1 MDKTSTQAE
10 ETTAPGEETAPAK
23 ETTAPA
29 DGTSAPAE
37 ETTAPA
43 DGTPA
48 PAEETTA
55 PADGT
60 PAPAEEAASHEVVN
74 AEAAHDAL
82 TAVDP
87 RLLVREQGLLGYW
100 AEFKR
105 KVHAG
110 DLGSIPV
117 VIGLAVIAVVF
128 QLLNSNFLSA
138 KNLTDIAVTMVG
150 TGMMAVGIIFVLLL
164 GEIDLSVGS
173 VSGVSGAIVA
183 VLSVTHGMN
192 EWLALLVALVSG
204 AAIGALH
211 GFFFARIGAPAFA
224 VTLAGL
230 LFWLGFML
238 QLLGDNGTINLD
250 GDGVVGQL
258 TTYFFTD
265 IAAAY
270 GLAALAVAA
279 YFLGAFTDNRRRAAA
294 GIPSRPVADIVLRS
308 VLLAVVAFAA
318 AYMLNQDRGLPL
330 ALVIFLVVLVTTDFV
345 LRRTAYGRK
354 IFALGGSVEASR
366 RAGINVTAVRV
377 SVFALAGFFAAAGGL
392 FWASKIAAANQSA
405 GTGDLLMNVIAA
417 AVIGGTSLFG
427 GRGRTWNA
435 LLGALVIVSIQYGLA
450 LEGIRTPVVYM
461 ITGGVLLATVVI
473 DSVTRKTQRT
483 AGRA

>member
-1 MDKTSTQAE
+1 MSIDKTS
-10 ETTAPGEETAPAK
+10 APVGE
-23 ETTAPA
+23 
-29 DGTSAPAE
+29 
-37 ETTAPA
+37 
-43 DGTPA
+43 
-48 PAEETTA
+48 
-55 PADGT
+55 
-60 PAPAEEAASHEVVN
+60 HEVVN
-74 AEAAHDAL
+74 PDAAHDAV

-87 RLLVREQGLLGYW
+87 RLLVREQGLKGYVS
-100 AEFKR
+100 EFKR
-105 KVHAG
+105 KLHAG

-117 VIGLAVIAVVF
+117 VIGLILICAIF
-128 QLLNSNFLSA
+128 QSLNSQFLSA
-138 KNLTDIAVTMVG
+138 QNLSNIAVTMVA

-183 VLSVTHGMN
+183 VLTVTHGMN
-192 EWLALLVALVSG
+192 EWLAVLVALASG

-238 QLLGDNGTINLD
+238 QLLGDQGTINLD
-250 GDGVVGQL
+250 GEGVVGKL
-258 TTYFFTD
+258 TTYYFSD
-265 IAAAY
+265 VAAAY
-270 GLAALAVAA
+270 GLAAVAVAVF
-279 YFLGAFTDNRRRAAA
+279 FLTSFVDNRRREAA
-294 GIPSRPVADIVLRS
+294 GIPSRPLSDIVFRS
-308 VLLAVVAFAA
+308 VLLAVVSFAA
-318 AYMLNQDRGLPL
+318 AYMFNQYKGLPL
-330 ALVIFLVVLVTTDFV
+330 ALVLFLAVLVITDFV

-377 SVFALAGFFAAAGGL
+377 SVFALAGTFAAVGGL

-405 GTGDLLMNVIAA
+405 GAGDLLMNVIAA

-435 LLGALVIVSIQYGLA
+435 LLGVMVIVSIQYGLA
-450 LEGIRTPVVYM
+450 LEGIATPIQYM

-473 DSVTRKTQRT
+473 DSVTRKTQKT

>member
-1 MDKTSTQAE
+1 MNTEKTSTP
-10 ETTAPGEETAPAK
+10 TDAP
-23 ETTAPA
+23 
-29 DGTSAPAE
+29 
-37 ETTAPA
+37 
-43 DGTPA
+43 
-48 PAEETTA
+48 
-55 PADGT
+55 
-60 PAPAEEAASHEVVN
+60 VVN
-74 AEAAHDAL
+74 PEAAHDAV

-87 RLLVREQGLLGYW
+87 RLLVREQGLKGYVS
-100 AEFKR
+100 EFRR
-105 KVHAG
+105 KLHAG

-117 VIGLAVIAVVF
+117 VIGLIIICIIF
-128 QLLNSNFLSA
+128 QSLNSNFLSA
-138 KNLTDIAVTMVG
+138 QNLSNIAVTMVA

-192 EWLALLVALVSG
+192 EWLAVVVAIASG

-211 GFFFARIGAPAFA
+211 GFFFAKIGAPAFA

-238 QLLGDNGTINLD
+238 QLLGENGTINLD
-250 GDGVVGQL
+250 GDGVVGKL
-258 TTYFFTD
+258 TTYYFTD
-265 IAAAY
+265 VAAAY
-270 GLAALAVAA
+270 GLAAVAVAGFFLSS
-279 YFLGAFTDNRRRAAA
+279 YFDNRRRAQV
-294 GIPSRPVADIVLRS
+294 GIPSRPLIDTVFRTV
-308 VLLAVVAFAA
+308 VLAVIAFAA
-318 AYMLNQDRGLPL
+318 ATMFNQYKGLPL
-330 ALVIFLVVLVTTDFV
+330 ALVLFLAVLVLTDFV
-345 LRRTAYGRK
+345 LRRTTYGRM

-366 RAGINVTAVRV
+366 RAGINVTAVRI
-377 SVFALAGFFAAAGGL
+377 SVFAIAGTFAAIGGL

-405 GTGDLLMNVIAA
+405 GAGDLLMNVIAA

-435 LLGALVIVSIQYGLA
+435 LLGVMVIVSIQYGLA
-450 LEGIRTPVVYM
+450 LEGIATPIQYM

-473 DSVTRKTQRT
+473 DSVTRKTQKT